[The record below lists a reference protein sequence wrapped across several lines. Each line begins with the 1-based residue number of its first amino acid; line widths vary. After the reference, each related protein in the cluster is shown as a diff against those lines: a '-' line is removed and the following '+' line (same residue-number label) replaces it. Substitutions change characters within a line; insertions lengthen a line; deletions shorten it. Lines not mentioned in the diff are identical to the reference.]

1 MSDKFTVNVNST
13 IIFANKEKRITTQTL
28 LLEGY
33 SLQTAHVQQKSDADE
48 IADSW
53 GITYYKM
60 VLEVVT
66 VFDNFKTVLLMCLV
80 ILMKK
85 IRFYIINDFY

>member
-1 MSDKFTVNVNST
+1 MSIV
-13 IIFANKEKRITTQTL
+13 L
-28 LLEGY
+28 LFLLTKKSVSQRKPY
-33 SLQTAHVQQKSDADE
+33 CWRDTPLQTAHVQQKSDADD

-66 VFDNFKTVLLMCLV
+66 VFDNFKTVLLMRLV

-85 IRFYIINDFY
+85 ITFLYY